1 MPMNKIEEMRQFLDL
16 SKKLFAEEKVFPL
29 TESNVLDVYKRLV
42 NNEDVPQEEL
52 EDVKKRF
59 DELLTYNY

>member
-1 MPMNKIEEMRQFLDL
+1 MNKIEEMRQFLDL

-29 TESNVLDVYKRLV
+29 TESNVIDVYKRLI
-42 NNEDVPQEEL
+42 NNEDVPQAEL
-52 EDVKKRF
+52 DDVKKRF

>member
-1 MPMNKIEEMRQFLDL
+1 MNQIEEMRQFLDL

-29 TESNVLDVYKRLV
+29 TESNVIDVYKRLI
-42 NNEDVPQEEL
+42 NNEDVPQAEL
-52 EDVKKRF
+52 DDVKKRF